1 MRGVRY
7 IMTAIAVLSVMGCFG
22 FAAAAAPPESE
33 WDGISALRNNR
44 TYVLS
49 SSVEI
54 EDSVVI
60 PEDTVLTVRSGGRLA
75 VTDEAELVIEGGLN
89 LQSGGALFSKGNI
102 AVNES
107 GTLSVY
113 GNVEANADANT
124 EINGLLDIRP
134 GAEVKLYSEN
144 VFGENGR
151 VTDSGHL
158 ILERDSR
165 TVQEGELYIANGGKL
180 TVGGRLDV
188 SGIFFS
194 SGELTVERKGGVYVS
209 GSMNLREG
217 SVLTEAGAVVQE
229 ENGNITDLAF
239 HTDLS
244 IYSSKPLIKEDY
256 VVLRGIDVS
265 WVQGDIDWSR
275 VARSGIDFVIIRA
288 GRGDIDGTGP
298 SMDTHFLQNIQ
309 GALDNGL
316 DVGVYFYSYAHNAEQ
331 AETEARFFT
340 SLLDGYEITYPVI
353 MDFEEEFEDEYEDS
367 AKLSEIA
374 EAFLET
380 VAEYGYYPM
389 LYSYKSRLDSII
401 SSEIKEK
408 YALWVAQFGSEQP
421 DTEYDYY
428 IWQYT
433 YEGRVNGIEGNVDFN
448 VAYRDFPE
456 ILRYYGLNKL
466 LPESDE

>member
-7 IMTAIAVLSVMGCFG
+7 LMTAIAVMSVAGCFG

-54 EDSVVI
+54 GDSVVI
-60 PEDTVLTVRSGGRLA
+60 PEDTVLTMRSGVRLA
-75 VTDEAELVIEGGLN
+75 VNDEAELVIEGGLN
-89 LQSGGALFSKGNI
+89 LQGGSALFTKGSI
-102 AVNES
+102 DVSES

-113 GNVEANADANT
+113 GNVEASADADI

-134 GAEVKLYSEN
+134 GAEVKLYSDS
-144 VFGENGR
+144 VFGESGR

-158 ILERDSR
+158 ILERDSE

-188 SGIFFS
+188 DGLFFS

-209 GSMNLREG
+209 GSMNLTEG
-217 SVLTEAGAVVQE
+217 SVLTAAGAVVQE
-229 ENGNITDLAF
+229 ENGDITDLAF

-244 IYSSKPLIKEDY
+244 IYSAKPLVQEDY

-265 WVQGDIDWSR
+265 WVQGDIDWPR

-298 SMDTHFLQNIQ
+298 SMDTHFLQNIE
-309 GALDNGL
+309 GALENGL

-340 SLLDGYEITYPVI
+340 GLLDGYEITYPVI
-353 MDFEEEFEDEYEDS
+353 MDLEEEFEDETEDE
-367 AKLSEIA
+367 AELSEIA

-380 VAEYGYYPM
+380 VAEEGYYPM
-389 LYSYKSRLDSII
+389 LYSYKSRLDHVID
-401 SSEIKEK
+401 SEITEK
-408 YALWVAQFGSEQP
+408 YALWVAQFGSDQP
-421 DTEYDYY
+421 KAEYDYY
-428 IWQYT
+428 MWQYS
-433 YEGRVNGIEGNVDFN
+433 YEGHVNGIEGNVDFN
-448 VAYRDFPE
+448 VAYRNFPE

-466 LPESDE
+466 ASEKEE

>member
-7 IMTAIAVLSVMGCFG
+7 IMTAIAVMSMAGCFG
-22 FAAAAAPPESE
+22 FAAAAAPPESD
-33 WDGISALRNNR
+33 WDGSSALRNNR

-60 PEDTVLTVRSGGRLA
+60 PEDTVLTVRSGARLA
-75 VTDEAELVIEGGLN
+75 VNDDAELVIEGGLN
-89 LQSGGALFSKGNI
+89 LQNGSALFTKGNVL
-102 AVNES
+102 VNEG
-107 GTLSVY
+107 GTLSTY
-113 GNVEANADANT
+113 GNVETSADAEI

-144 VFGENGR
+144 TFGVSGR

-158 ILERDSR
+158 LLERDSE

-194 SGELTVERKGGVYVS
+194 SGEVTVERKGGVYVS
-209 GSMNLREG
+209 GSMNLQEG
-217 SVLTEAGAVVQE
+217 SVLTAAGAVVQE

-244 IYSSKPLIKEDY
+244 IYSAKPLVQEDH
-256 VVLRGIDVS
+256 VLLRGIDVS
-265 WVQGDIDWSR
+265 WVQGDVDWPL

-309 GALDNGL
+309 GALENGL
-316 DVGVYFYSYAHNAEQ
+316 DVGVYFYSYAHNADQ

-353 MDFEEEFEDEYEDS
+353 LDLEEDLEDEEE
-367 AKLSEIA
+367 LSEIA

-389 LYSYKSRLDSII
+389 LYSYKSRLDYVIDK
-401 SSEIKEK
+401 EITEK
-408 YALWVAQFGSEQP
+408 YALWVAQFGGDQP

-428 IWQYT
+428 MWQYS
-433 YEGRVNGIEGNVDFN
+433 YEGRINGIEGNVDLN

-456 ILRYYGLNKL
+456 ILRYYGLNRL
-466 LPESDE
+466 GNSEE

>member
-1 MRGVRY
+1 MRGIRY
-7 IMTAIAVLSVMGCFG
+7 MMTAIAVMSVAGCFG

-54 EDSVVI
+54 GDSVVI
-60 PEDTVLTVRSGGRLA
+60 PEDTVLTLRNGSRLS
-75 VTDEAELVIEGGLN
+75 VSDEAELIVEGGLN
-89 LQSGGALFSKGNI
+89 LQRGSTLFTQGDVL
-102 AVNES
+102 VNES

-113 GNVEANADANT
+113 GNVEASADADV

-134 GAEVKLYSEN
+134 AGQVKLYSDN
-144 VFGENGR
+144 VFGESGR
-151 VTDSGHL
+151 VTDAGHL
-158 ILERDSR
+158 LLERDSS
-165 TVQEGELYIANGGKL
+165 TVQEGELYIENDGKI

-188 SGIFFS
+188 AGILDS
-194 SGELTVERKGGVYVS
+194 SGEVTVERKGQVYVS
-209 GSMNLREG
+209 GSMNLRDG
-217 SVLTEAGAVVQE
+217 SVLTAAGAVVQE

-244 IYSSKPLIKEDY
+244 IYSSKPLVQEDH
-256 VVLRGIDVS
+256 VVLRGIDVA
-265 WVQGDIDWSR
+265 WVQVDVNWPL

-288 GRGDIDGTGP
+288 VRGDIDGTGP

-309 GALDNGL
+309 GALENGL
-316 DVGVYFYSYAHNAEQ
+316 NVGVYFYSYAHTPDQ

-353 MDFEEEFEDEYEDS
+353 MDLEEELEDESE
-367 AKLSEIA
+367 LSEIA

-380 VAEYGYYPM
+380 VAEEGYYPM
-389 LYSYKSRLDSII
+389 LYSYKSRLDYVID
-401 SSEIKEK
+401 SEITEK
-408 YALWVAQFGSEQP
+408 YALWVAQFGSDQP
-421 DTEYDYY
+421 KAEYDYY
-428 IWQYT
+428 MWQYS
-433 YEGRVNGIEGNVDFN
+433 YEGRINGIEGNVDFN

-456 ILRYYGLNKL
+456 ILRYYGLNRL
-466 LPESDE
+466 ASEE

>member
-1 MRGVRY
+1 MKGVRY
-7 IMTAIAVLSVMGCFG
+7 IMTTIAVLSVAGCFG

-33 WDGISALRNNR
+33 WDGSSALRNNR
-44 TYVLS
+44 TYILS

-54 EDSVVI
+54 GENVVI
-60 PEDTVLTVRSGGRLA
+60 PEDTVLTMKDGASLYVNS
-75 VTDEAELVIEGGLN
+75 EAELVIDGGLN
-89 LQSGGALFSKGNI
+89 LQDGSSLFSGGSVL
-102 AVNES
+102 VNES

-113 GNVEANADANT
+113 GNVEASADANA

-151 VTDSGHL
+151 VTDAGHL
-158 ILERDSR
+158 ILERDSG
-165 TVQEGELYIANGGKL
+165 TVQNGALYIENGGRL

-188 SGIFFS
+188 SGVLDS
-194 SGELTVERKGGVYVS
+194 SGEVTVERKGGVYVS

-217 SVLTEAGAVVQE
+217 SVLTAAGAVVQE

-244 IYSSKPLIKEDY
+244 IYSAKPLVQEDY

-265 WVQGDIDWSR
+265 WVQGDIDWPR

-309 GALDNGL
+309 GALENGL

-340 SLLDGYEITYPVI
+340 GLLDGYEITYPVI
-353 MDFEEEFEDEYEDS
+353 MDLEEEFEDESEET
-367 AKLSEIA
+367 AELSEIA

-380 VAEYGYYPM
+380 VAEEGYYPM
-389 LYSYKSRLDSII
+389 LYSYKSRLDYVID
-401 SSEIKEK
+401 SEITEK

-421 DTEYDYY
+421 EAEYDYY
-428 IWQYT
+428 MWQYS
-433 YEGRVNGIEGNVDFN
+433 YEGRINGIEGNVDFN
-448 VAYRDFPE
+448 VAYRNFPE

-466 LPESDE
+466 LPESGE